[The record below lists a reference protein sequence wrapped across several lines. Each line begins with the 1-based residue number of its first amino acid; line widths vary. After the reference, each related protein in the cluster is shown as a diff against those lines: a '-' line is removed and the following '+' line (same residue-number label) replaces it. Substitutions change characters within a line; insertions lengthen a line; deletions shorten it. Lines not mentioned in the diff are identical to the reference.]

1 MRGREPRDLRTHR
14 EWQKKMCQKRRERA
28 VRDIRGKLGE
38 RGLIGR
44 KKEVVDSVKAE
55 RSSQIRNENVCEI

>member
-1 MRGREPRDLRTHR
+1 MAE
-14 EWQKKMCQKRRERA
+14 ENVSKKETERA

-44 KKEVVDSVKAE
+44 EKEVVDSVKAE